1 MTPIR
6 HGIVVTFLL
15 ISTVLAS
22 QDSLDVKIKDSKKAF
37 IYSLIP
43 GMGQAY
49 NGKWVKSALVIGL
62 EASVFISWQDNLE
75 KHRDYYNNDYP
86 LNRHR
91 YLEKRNKFAWWMG
104 IIYIYAMIDAI
115 VDAHLHSFDD
125 LMESPLEK
133 ENSKGKHYAE

>member
-1 MTPIR
+1 MKPIR

-22 QDSLDVKIKDSKKAF
+22 QDSLDVEIKDSKKAF
-37 IYSLIP
+37 IFSLIP

-49 NGKWVKSALVIGL
+49 NGKWVKSALAIGL
-62 EASVFISWQDNLE
+62 EASAFISWQDNLK
-75 KHRDYYNNDYP
+75 KHQNYNNDSP

>member
-6 HGIVVTFLL
+6 HGIVVTSLL

-37 IYSLIP
+37 IFSLIP

>member
-1 MTPIR
+1 
-6 HGIVVTFLL
+6 
-15 ISTVLAS
+15 
-22 QDSLDVKIKDSKKAF
+22 
-37 IYSLIP
+37 
-43 GMGQAY
+43 MGQAY

>member
-1 MTPIR
+1 MIPLR
-6 HGIVVTFLL
+6 HGIATFLL
-15 ISTVLAS
+15 ISTVFALP
-22 QDSLDVKIKDSKKAF
+22 DTMEVKRKDSKKAF
-37 IYSLIP
+37 VYSLFP

-49 NGKWVKSALVIGL
+49 NEKWIKSALVIGL
-62 EASVFISWQDNLE
+62 EAGAYVSWQENL
-75 KHRDYYNNDYP
+75 KKYRDYDSNDYP

-125 LMESPLEK
+125 LMESPLDQ
-133 ENSKGKHYAE
+133 ENSKGNKYAE

>member
-1 MTPIR
+1 MIPFR
-6 HGIVVTFLL
+6 HGIATFLL
-15 ISTVLAS
+15 ISTVFAL
-22 QDSLDVKIKDSKKAF
+22 QDTVEVKRKDSKKAF

-49 NGKWVKSALVIGL
+49 NGKWIKSALVIGL
-62 EASVFISWQDNLE
+62 EASAYVSWQENL
-75 KHRDYYNNDYP
+75 KKYRDYNSNDYP

-125 LMESPLEK
+125 LMESPLGQ
-133 ENSKGKHYAE
+133 ENSKGNKYAE

>member
-1 MTPIR
+1 MKPIR

-37 IYSLIP
+37 IFSLIP

-62 EASVFISWQDNLE
+62 EASAFISWQDNLK
-75 KHRDYYNNDYP
+75 KHRDYNNDYP

-115 VDAHLHSFDD
+115 VDAHLHSFDG

>member
-1 MTPIR
+1 MIPFR
-6 HGIVVTFLL
+6 HGIVSFLL
-15 ISTVLAS
+15 ISTVFAL
-22 QDSLDVKIKDSKKAF
+22 QDTVEVKRKDSKKAF
-37 IYSLIP
+37 IYSLLP

-49 NGKWVKSALVIGL
+49 NGKWIKSALVIGL
-62 EASVFISWQDNLE
+62 EASAYVSWQENL
-75 KHRDYYNNDYP
+75 KKYRDYDSNDYP

-125 LMESPLEK
+125 LMESPLDQ
-133 ENSKGKHYAE
+133 ENSKGNKYAE

>member
-6 HGIVVTFLL
+6 HGIVVTSLL

-37 IYSLIP
+37 IFSLIP

-62 EASVFISWQDNLE
+62 EASAFISWQDNLK
-75 KHRDYYNNDYP
+75 KHRDYNNNDYP

-133 ENSKGKHYAE
+133 ENSKGTHYAE